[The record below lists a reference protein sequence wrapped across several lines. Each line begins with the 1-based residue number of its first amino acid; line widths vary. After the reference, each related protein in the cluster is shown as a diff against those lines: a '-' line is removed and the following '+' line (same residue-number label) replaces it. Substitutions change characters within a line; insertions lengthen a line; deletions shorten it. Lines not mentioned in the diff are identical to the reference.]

1 MVQFWSRLSRAS
13 RRRCR
18 ADRPVSIEL
27 PPILESYWWKTLLT
41 SAEIKACLAFAAD
54 RYNPGRTPTKKPG
67 FLPNLS
73 VQPSNFVKKPGF
85 WAPCVHPIDNYPPI

>member
-1 MVQFWSRLSRAS
+1 MVQFWSRGSRAKCP
-13 RRRCR
+13 RCR
-18 ADRPVSIEL
+18 VDRPVSIGL

-73 VQPSNFVKKPGF
+73 VQPNNLVKKPGF
-85 WAPCVHPIDNYPPI
+85 WAPCVSPIDN

>member
-1 MVQFWSRLSRAS
+1 MPVLTKITPKPHNSESILQFWSRGSRAS

-18 ADRPVSIEL
+18 DDRPVSIGL

-54 RYNPGRTPTKKPG
+54 RYTPGRTPTKKPG

-73 VQPSNFVKKPGF
+73 VKTK
-85 WAPCVHPIDNYPPI
+85 